1 MVTSGEQDGQ
11 DLISR
16 VRGWPLWTRPRDW
29 IIATLTAI
37 TVMLTWT
44 AVSVLTVPVTL
55 AQVGT
60 FALLT
65 ALAVAQTEVSRRLER
80 QRRILSNGPY
90 ISMTSVWLL
99 PAGLLLPAQLVAALG
114 FVLYV
119 YLAFRSWSGTRPGE
133 FHRVAANATTM
144 ILSAFAGGVVGH
156 MALGSGVATVTL
168 AGLAFFTVNTAL
180 TGLGLYL
187 ADPEKATPV
196 SCLGTMDDNL
206 LELSTLCV
214 GALLVMVLNEEPLL
228 SVLVILPLYVLQRS
242 VLIKRLE
249 ELATTDQKTQ
259 LLNATTWQDGAQREV
274 SRAERDNGSFGAMM
288 IDLDH
293 FKRINDTYG
302 HLAGD
307 DVLKAVAAVVRQETR
322 AHDLVGRFGGEE
334 FVALLPSTSKADA
347 IVTAERIRQRVSE
360 LIISTKSN
368 DGAAVA
374 IERQTASIGVAAYPL
389 DGTSIEEVMAS
400 ADAAVYAAKDGGRN
414 RVVGS
419 VEVALAAA

>member
-1 MVTSGEQDGQ
+1 
-11 DLISR
+11 
-16 VRGWPLWTRPRDW
+16 
-29 IIATLTAI
+29 
-37 TVMLTWT
+37 MLTWT
-44 AVSVLTVPVTL
+44 AVSLLTVPVTL
-55 AQVGT
+55 AQLGT

-80 QRRILSNGPY
+80 QRRILSRGPY

-114 FVLYV
+114 VVLYV

-156 MALGSGVATVTL
+156 MTLGSGVATVTL

-187 ADPEKATPV
+187 ADPESATPV

-259 LLNATTWQDGAQREV
+259 LLNATTWQDGAEREI
-274 SRAERDNGSFGAMM
+274 SRAERENGSFGAMM

-360 LIISTKSN
+360 LIISTTTN
-368 DGAAVA
+368 EGEAVD
-374 IERQTASIGVAAYPL
+374 IRRQTASIGVAAYPL
-389 DGTSIEEVMAS
+389 DGASIEAVMAS
-400 ADAAVYAAKDGGRN
+400 ADAAVYAAKHGGRN
-414 RVVGS
+414 RVIGS
-419 VEVALAAA
+419 PDLEMAVA

>member
-16 VRGWPLWTRPRDW
+16 VRDWALWTRPRDW

-44 AVSVLTVPVTL
+44 AVSLLTVPVTL
-55 AQVGT
+55 AQLGT

-99 PAGLLLPAQLVAALG
+99 PAGLLLPAQLIAALG

-144 ILSAFAGGVVGH
+144 ILSAFAAGVVSH
-156 MALGSGVATVTL
+156 MTLGGGVATVTL

-187 ADPEKATPV
+187 ADPKNATPV

-259 LLNATTWQDGAQREV
+259 LLNATTWQDGAQREI
-274 SRAERDNGSFGAMM
+274 SRAERENGSFGAMM

-307 DVLKAVAAVVRQETR
+307 DVLKAVAAVVKQETR

-360 LIISTKSN
+360 LIISTKTNEGS
-368 DGAAVA
+368 AVD

-389 DGTSIEEVMAS
+389 DGGSIEEVMAS
-400 ADAAVYAAKDGGRN
+400 ADAAVYAAKHGGRN

-419 VEVALAAA
+419 PEVALTAA

>member
-1 MVTSGEQDGQ
+1 MVTSGEQSGQ

-16 VRGWPLWTRPRDW
+16 VRGWALWTRPRDW

-37 TVMLTWT
+37 TVMLSWT
-44 AVSVLTVPVTL
+44 AVSLLTVPVTV
-55 AQVGT
+55 AQLGT
-60 FALLT
+60 FSLLT
-65 ALAVAQTEVSRRLER
+65 GLAVAQTEVSRRLER
-80 QRRILSNGPY
+80 ERRILSNGPY

-99 PAGLLLPAQLVAALG
+99 PAGLLLPAQLIAALG
-114 FVLYV
+114 VVLYV

-144 ILSAFAGGVVGH
+144 ILSAFSASVVGH
-156 MALGSGVATVTL
+156 MTIGSGVATVTL

-187 ADPEKATPV
+187 ADPKSATPV

-259 LLNATTWQDGAQREV
+259 LLNATTWQDGAQREI
-274 SRAERDNGSFGAMM
+274 SRAERENGSFGAMM

-307 DVLKAVAAVVRQETR
+307 DVLKAVAAVVKQETR

-334 FVALLPSTSKADA
+334 FVALLPSTSKEDA

-360 LIISTKSN
+360 LIISTTTN
-368 DGAAVA
+368 EGRAVD

-389 DGTSIEEVMAS
+389 DGSSIEEVMAS
-400 ADAAVYAAKDGGRN
+400 ADAAVYAAKHGGRN

-419 VEVALAAA
+419 VAAALAAA